1 VSVTPYNI
9 EFPVIRSGS
18 VYKFQTD
25 SEIEYEVRFARK
37 KNNLLHTSIA
47 FGVLN
52 DEFEGEEY
60 ALTNRGEAYRVMTT
74 IVDVVKAYMHEHPNV
89 KIYEFVGEPTAQEHD
104 EFPRKRLILYSR
116 YLRKMFDLTWEFKL
130 EGNKM
135 LIIKIN

>member
-1 VSVTPYNI
+1 MSVAPYDI
-9 EFPVIRSGS
+9 EYPVIKSGS
-18 VYKFQTD
+18 TYKFLTD
-25 SEIEYEVRFARK
+25 SDIEYEVRFARK

-74 IVDVVKAYMHEHPNV
+74 IVIIVRTYMEHHPNV

-104 EFPRKRLILYSR
+104 EFPAKRLNLYNR
-116 YLRKMFDLTWEFKL
+116 YLRQMFNQSWQFNLD
-130 EGNKM
+130 GNKM
-135 LIIKIN
+135 VISKV